1 MVVSSASVLLGVVY
15 ISNVA
20 LGYMRAIIHVG
31 CRGEVED
38 DHRAG
43 RLARA
48 EWEDLRDARPIGG
61 HHLRGEYWVG
71 RRPLS
76 TGAT

>member
-20 LGYMRAIIHVG
+20 LGYMRAIIPTSAAEARSKMITAPDDLPALSGRICVPGQSSVITSGARYCVG
-31 CRGEVED
+31 G
-38 DHRAG
+38 
-43 RLARA
+43 
-48 EWEDLRDARPIGG
+48 
-61 HHLRGEYWVG
+61 
-71 RRPLS
+71 RPLS